1 MRANFRFVDRRF
13 VLLTAARPG
22 WLALPCNSDPRACHK
37 FIVISDLLVR
47 DATWSTATEQT
58 LMDSNILP
66 GRTAHPPSPDSG
78 ILRMGRF
85 QISYGDI
92 PGAAA
97 RGKVRHPS

>member
-58 LMDSNILP
+58 LMDSNIL
-66 GRTAHPPSPDSG
+66 RTAHPPSPDG
-78 ILRMGRF
+78 RAILLM
-85 QISYGDI
+85 
-92 PGAAA
+92 AAA
-97 RGKVRHPS
+97 VLTKGI